1 MEKIR
6 TTVRIA
12 GKEYTIA
19 SYDSEEY
26 VWAQITRTHTPS
38 YGPGAEYAK
47 AKYEVSAG
55 TQVKA
60 FYRQNGYLLFEIET
74 AGGMQRA
81 WATPE
86 SWR

>member
-1 MEKIR
+1 M
-6 TTVRIA
+6 TADSVP
-12 GKEYTIA
+12 
-19 SYDSEEY
+19 YDSEDY
-26 VWAQITRTHTPS
+26 VWVQITRTHTPS

-47 AKYEVSAG
+47 AKYQVSAG

-60 FYRQNGYLLFEIET
+60 FYRQNSYLLFEIET